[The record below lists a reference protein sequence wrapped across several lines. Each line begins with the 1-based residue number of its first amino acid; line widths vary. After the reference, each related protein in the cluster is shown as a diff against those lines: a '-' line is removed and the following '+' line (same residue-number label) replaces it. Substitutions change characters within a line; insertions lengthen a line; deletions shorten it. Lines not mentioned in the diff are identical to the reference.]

1 MSSTPGTAS
10 RASKRLESRVPAD
23 GFLIAAGISV
33 LFWVWVLHT
42 VFRPL
47 VPLRPVLVV
56 LAIMVVL
63 WLLNGDARR
72 RLSQMPR
79 PTILYVVGILALAV
93 ISVPFS
99 VHDGISFDFLLTN
112 YSLLFVWMILLVA
125 AVRTRRDLEWLL
137 GVTVIGAFVFAVG
150 SWLKDQSGRLAGAGY
165 YDPNDFATM
174 LVCVLAAAV
183 HFLRKRFSLPV
194 RLGAGTVLAFL
205 IFAVIRSESRG
216 AFLGLVAV
224 ALTILVLSRG
234 IPRRTRIGAVVVGA
248 MVLSLAASQE
258 YWDRMRT
265 ILSPTEDYNYS
276 GKTDSGRMEV
286 WKRGLGYMV
295 QSPVGVGLNA
305 FPQAEGRSAL
315 AATRAG
321 QGAGFKWSAAHNS
334 FIQVGAE
341 LGLGGAFCMLG
352 LFGAMFRR
360 LIPLARRAPH
370 LDHAVNDDTAMAGTL
385 LACLVG
391 FTVAGSFVSF
401 GYSTV
406 LYLLLGLTLG
416 FFKLLNQP
424 VGGPVPAPVGLR
436 RR

>member
-1 MSSTPGTAS
+1 
-10 RASKRLESRVPAD
+10 
-23 GFLIAAGISV
+23 
-33 LFWVWVLHT
+33 
-42 VFRPL
+42 
-47 VPLRPVLVV
+47 
-56 LAIMVVL
+56 
-63 WLLNGDARR
+63 
-72 RLSQMPR
+72 
-79 PTILYVVGILALAV
+79 
-93 ISVPFS
+93 
-99 VHDGISFDFLLTN
+99 
-112 YSLLFVWMILLVA
+112 
-125 AVRTRRDLEWLL
+125 
-137 GVTVIGAFVFAVG
+137 
-150 SWLKDQSGRLAGAGY
+150 
-165 YDPNDFATM
+165 
-174 LVCVLAAAV
+174 VCVLAAAV

-224 ALTILVLSRG
+224 GLTILVLSRG